1 MKAACLLINWK
12 NKINA
17 RFFPDRTLCADCVSP
32 RMNTIALPDHFKP
45 TRFGENLVLT
55 LNNTDECLTCSAYQ
69 IIFICLLKSTR
80 EMLEDSI
87 LSSDRW
93 SQTARYFLLNDYS
106 TGARWI

>member
-12 NKINA
+12 NRINA
-17 RFFPDRTLCADCVSP
+17 RFFPDRTVCADCVSP
-32 RMNTIALPDHFKP
+32 RMNTIALLDHFKP
-45 TRFGENLVLT
+45 IRFGENLLLT
-55 LNNTDECLTCSAYQ
+55 LNNTDEGLTCSAYQ
-69 IIFICLLKSTR
+69 IIFMCLLKSTR

-93 SQTARYFLLNDYS
+93 SQTTRYFLFNDYS